1 MLASVLTAAVVG
13 VEAQPVRVEAD
24 TASGFPR
31 FVMVGLA
38 DSAVRESEGRIR
50 AALRNCGFDFKWDR
64 RITVNLAPAA
74 LRKSGASYDLATAV
88 GLLAADG
95 LLPAERLGRLLLVGE
110 LALDGTLR
118 PVGGVLPMMVL
129 ARRLGLEDAIVP
141 VGNAAEAAAVGGLRV
156 WGARSLPEAVDFAAG
171 KGEPPPLPPPA
182 PAAELPAPDMADV
195 RGQALARRAL
205 EIAAAGGHNLLLAG
219 PPGSGKTMLARRL
232 PGLLPPL
239 ELDEAL
245 EATAIHSAWGAAPRA
260 PAGPPAVPRPPPH
273 DQRRRPRGWRQPAAP
288 GRDQPGPQRRAVP
301 GRAARVPPLGPR
313 DAAPAARRRPVTI
326 ARVRGTLRFPARFQL
341 VAAMNPCPCGHLG
354 DPARPCRCTPSQ
366 VEAYR
371 GRISGPLLDRLDLHA
386 AVPALTFVEMEAPP
400 AEGSLAIAARAAAAR
415 ARQAARNP
423 AGTTN
428 SRLSP
433 GALRELARPDAEGR
447 ALLRLAMDRLGL
459 TGRAHDRLLRVART
473 MADLQGSD
481 QVESGHVAEALA
493 FRPLPVDARIPFDPL
508 EKLCLTQA

>member
-1 MLASVLTAAVVG
+1 
-13 VEAQPVRVEAD
+13 
-24 TASGFPR
+24 
-31 FVMVGLA
+31 MVGLA

-95 LLPAERLGRLLLVGE
+95 LLPAERLGRMLLVGE

-118 PVGGVLPMMVL
+118 PVGGVLPMMML

-141 VGNAAEAAAVGGLRV
+141 RANAAEAAAVGGLRV

-171 KGEPPPLPPPA
+171 QGQPPPLPPAA
-182 PAAELPAPDMADV
+182 PGAEEPSPDMADV
-195 RGQALARRAL
+195 RGQPLARRAL

-239 ELDEAL
+239 EVDEAL
-245 EATAIHSAWGAAPRA
+245 EATAIHSAWGARLERLMTRRPFRA
-260 PAGPPAVPRPPPH
+260 PHHTISDAALVGGGSQPRPGEISLAHHGVLFLDELPEF
-273 DQRRRPRGWRQPAAP
+273 RRSVLETLRQPLED
-288 GRDQPGPQRRAVP
+288 GRVS
-301 GRAARVPPLGPR
+301 
-313 DAAPAARRRPVTI
+313 I
-326 ARVRGTLRFPARFQL
+326 ARVRGTLQLPARFQL

-354 DPARPCRCTPSQ
+354 DAARPCRCTPAQ

-371 GRISGPLLDRLDLHA
+371 GRISGPLLARLDLHV

-400 AEGSLAIAARAAAAR
+400 AEGSPAVAPRAAAAR
-415 ARQAARNP
+415 SRQAAW
-423 AGTTN
+423 A
-428 SRLSP
+428 
-433 GALRELARPDAEGR
+433 
-447 ALLRLAMDRLGL
+447 
-459 TGRAHDRLLRVART
+459 
-473 MADLQGSD
+473 
-481 QVESGHVAEALA
+481 
-493 FRPLPVDARIPFDPL
+493 
-508 EKLCLTQA
+508 